1 MVTSRLRLSP
11 VDVIRVGGQ
20 PSVRVCL
27 LLAELEQQRTLV
39 SSQAKTL
46 QIQPCKKH
54 SQVAQMTADTDVA
67 LGQ

>member
-1 MVTSRLRLSP
+1 MVTPRLRLSP

-27 LLAELEQQRTLV
+27 LLADNTVELEQQKVLV
-39 SSQAKTL
+39 SLQAKTL

-54 SQVAQMTADTDVA
+54 STSNTN
-67 LGQ
+67 GSSY